1 MPTRNLIESFHVQS
15 IFVKIATITLSSLS
29 FNPSLWN
36 YYIVDSNCA
45 VVLLRILNIKW
56 NWVCI
61 MAENVIKDNSFS
73 FRHVA
78 GLECDAITRMK
89 YKLMVH

>member
-1 MPTRNLIESFHVQS
+1 
-15 IFVKIATITLSSLS
+15 
-29 FNPSLWN
+29 
-36 YYIVDSNCA
+36 
-45 VVLLRILNIKW
+45 
-56 NWVCI
+56 

-78 GLECDAITRMK
+78 CLECDAITRMK